1 MSVQYFLK
9 LQGVEGESTDARHR
23 GEIEVEAWSW
33 GETNS
38 GGSAGGSGGGAG
50 RVAMSDLRFTARLGK
65 ASPKLLL
72 ACAAGQHIPSA
83 VLVAQQSDEQRP
95 AEDFLTLTLS
105 DVLVKAYEAGDAGAA
120 GAAPRDQVSLG
131 FGRITIE
138 YRPRSPDDGTLGP
151 AVRSG
156 WDLKA
161 NRPA

>member
-1 MSVQYFLK
+1 MAVQYFLK

-23 GEIEVEAWSW
+23 SEIEVEAWSW

-38 GGSAGGSGGGAG
+38 GGSAGGGGGGAG
-50 RVAMSDLRFTARLGK
+50 RVTMSDLRFTARLGK

-83 VLVAQQSDEQRP
+83 VLARDDRRAA

-105 DVLVKAYEAGDAGAA
+105 DVLVKGYEAGDAGAA
-120 GAAPRDQVSLG
+120 DAVPRDQVSLG

-138 YRPRSPDDGTLGP
+138 YRPQNPDGTLGQP
-151 AVRSG
+151 VRSG